1 MVQIVPVRNKRQL
14 DTFITFPF
22 KLYKNNPYWVPPSYR
37 MKNLPLI
44 KRKPGI

>member
-22 KLYKNNPYWVPPSYR
+22 KLYKNNPYWVPP
-37 MKNLPLI
+37 LI
-44 KRKPGI
+44 SDEKFTFDKKKKG